1 METTINKLRQ
11 LIANTEKDYR
21 DQIVKL
27 NESGT
32 ITYVKEVS
40 GGAEEAMSEPP
51 GYMAEMDTT
60 LSIINKL
67 VRAKGALA
75 DLNARTAI
83 DVDGAAMSIA
93 GAIAALQA
101 KRQLLTV
108 IEDHMQYNKAS
119 KRRIDKPNTPAYWEI
134 VRLNYDP
141 RELQALRDRLRDEI
155 DNIEAKV
162 DEANNRQVSVEL

>member
-21 DQIVKL
+21 HQILRL
-27 NESGT
+27 NEAGT

-40 GGAEEAMSEPP
+40 GGAEEAMSEPTS
-51 GYMAEMDTT
+51 YMAEMDTT
-60 LSIINKL
+60 LSIIDKL

-75 DLNARTAI
+75 DLNARTTI
-83 DVDGAAMSIA
+83 DVEGAAMSIA

-101 KRQLLTV
+101 KRQLLSV
-108 IEDHMQYNKAS
+108 IENHMQYNKAS

-134 VRLNYDP
+134 VRLNYDQ
-141 RELQALRDRLRDEI
+141 RELRALRDRLRDEI
-155 DNIEAKV
+155 DSIEARV
-162 DEANNRQVSVEL
+162 DEANNRKISLEL